1 MIKIP
6 KLIISLL
13 KKIKLY
19 VFLKHIYYK
28 NLKFLKLIKNNTENN
43 LFSIFL
49 NMEDDIQFIDIGVF
63 KGSKID
69 CIVNIN
75 PYARVI
81 GIEAFKDY
89 YDNLKKKYQSNKN
102 IKLLNYA
109 ISNKNNI
116 TSFYYNDKKIDKE
129 AFSLKKNYKLNKI
142 QKTKCKTLNKIL
154 NNKTASIVKIDTEGS
169 EYDILK
175 SSKKIIIKN
184 KPAIFV
190 ETTEKTFKN
199 IVKFFK
205 KYNYNAFVYEKHIF
219 KKKLSNNWKKGN
231 VISDNEFDN
240 KLYEV
245 SKFKDIKKGFM
256 FNIVAIPIEK
266 NKYLKKF
273 KIIY

>member
-6 KLIISLL
+6 KILIIFL

-49 NMEDDIQFIDIGVF
+49 NMNDDFQFIDIGVF

-69 CIVNIN
+69 CLLNIN
-75 PYARVI
+75 PYARII
-81 GIEAFKDY
+81 GIEAFTDY
-89 YDNLKKKYQSNKN
+89 YDNLKKKYKGNKN

-109 ISNKNNI
+109 ISNRNNI
-116 TSFYYNDKKIDKE
+116 SSFYFNNKKIDKE

-142 QKTKCKTLNKIL
+142 QKIKCRTLDKIL
-154 NNKTASIVKIDTEGS
+154 NNKSASIIKIDTEGS

-175 SSKKIIIKN
+175 SSKKIILYN
-184 KPAIFV
+184 KPALFV

-199 IVKFFK
+199 VVKFLK
-205 KYNYNAFVYEKHIF
+205 KYNYCSYIYEKNIF

-231 VISDNEFDN
+231 VISDDEFDN
-240 KLYEV
+240 KLYEA
-245 SKFKDIKKGFM
+245 SKFKNIKNSFM
-256 FNIVAIPIEK
+256 FNIIAIPKEK
-266 NKYLKKF
+266 KKLLNKF
-273 KIIY
+273 KIIQ

>member
-6 KLIISLL
+6 KILIIFL

-49 NMEDDIQFIDIGVF
+49 NMNDDFQFIDIGVF

-69 CIVNIN
+69 CLLNIN
-75 PYARVI
+75 PYARII
-81 GIEAFKDY
+81 GIEAFTDY
-89 YDNLKKKYQSNKN
+89 YDNLKKKYKENKN

-109 ISNKNNI
+109 ISNRNNI
-116 TSFYYNDKKIDKE
+116 SSFYFNNKKIDKE

-142 QKTKCKTLNKIL
+142 QKIKCRTLDKIL
-154 NNKTASIVKIDTEGS
+154 NNKSASIIKIDTEGS

-175 SSKKIIIKN
+175 SSKKIILYN
-184 KPAIFV
+184 KPALFV

-199 IVKFFK
+199 VVKLLK
-205 KYNYNAFVYEKHIF
+205 KYNYYIYIYEKYIF

-231 VISDNEFDN
+231 VISDDEFDN
-240 KLYEV
+240 KLYEA
-245 SKFKDIKKGFM
+245 SKFKNIKNSFM
-256 FNIVAIPIEK
+256 FNIIAIPKEK
-266 NKYLKKF
+266 KKLLNKF
-273 KIIY
+273 KIIQ

>member
-6 KLIISLL
+6 KILISFL

-49 NMEDDIQFIDIGVF
+49 NMKDDFQFIDVGVF

-109 ISNKNNI
+109 ISNKNN
-116 TSFYYNDKKIDKE
+116 TLNFYFNHKKVDKE
-129 AFSLKKNYKLNKI
+129 AFSLKKNHKLNKI
-142 QKTKCKTLNKIL
+142 QKTKCKTLNNIL
-154 NNKTASIVKIDTEGS
+154 NNKSASIIKIDTEGS

-175 SSKKIIIKN
+175 SSKKILLNN

-190 ETTEKTFKN
+190 ETTDKTFN
-199 IVKFFK
+199 SVVKFLK
-205 KYNYNAFVYEKHIF
+205 KYNYCAYVYEKHIF
-219 KKKLSNNWKKGN
+219 KKKLSNNWKKDN
-231 VISDNEFDN
+231 VISDDEFDN

-266 NKYLKKF
+266 NRYLKKF

>member
-6 KLIISLL
+6 KILIIFL

-49 NMEDDIQFIDIGVF
+49 NMNDDFQFIDIGVF

-69 CIVNIN
+69 CLLNIN
-75 PYARVI
+75 PYARII
-81 GIEAFKDY
+81 GIEAFTDY
-89 YDNLKKKYQSNKN
+89 YDNLKKKYKGNKN

-109 ISNKNNI
+109 ISNRNNI
-116 TSFYYNDKKIDKE
+116 SSFYFNNKKIDKE

-142 QKTKCKTLNKIL
+142 QKIKCRTLDKIL
-154 NNKTASIVKIDTEGS
+154 NNKSASIIKIDTEGS

-175 SSKKIIIKN
+175 SSKKIILYN
-184 KPAIFV
+184 KPALFV

-199 IVKFFK
+199 VVKLLK
-205 KYNYNAFVYEKHIF
+205 KYNYYIYIYEKYIF

-231 VISDNEFDN
+231 VISDDEFDN
-240 KLYEV
+240 KLYEA
-245 SKFKDIKKGFM
+245 SKFKNIKNSFM
-256 FNIVAIPIEK
+256 FNIIAIPKEK
-266 NKYLKKF
+266 KKLLNKF
-273 KIIY
+273 KIIQ